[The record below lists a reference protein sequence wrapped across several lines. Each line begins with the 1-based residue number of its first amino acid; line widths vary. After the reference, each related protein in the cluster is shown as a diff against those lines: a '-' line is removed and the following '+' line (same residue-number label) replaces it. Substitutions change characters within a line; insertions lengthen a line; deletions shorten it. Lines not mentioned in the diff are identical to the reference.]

1 MKMRLKYVVEDTDRH
16 GNVRLYYRRDG
27 LKVRLRGPTG
37 SPEFLADYKAAA
49 NPKKPRAPRAASPGR
64 MKPGS
69 FKWLC
74 AQYYKSSMW
83 AELDPKTQKTRRSI
97 LERFAAHNNNGDKPF
112 AQMLP
117 RHVRKR
123 RDEMMATPE
132 AANSMVKAL
141 RQLFRFA
148 IRYDH
153 HDANPATTVELLK
166 SKSSGYHS
174 WTLAEIEQYEETH
187 PIGTTPRLALA
198 LALYTG
204 QRRSDV
210 IQFGKQHLRDGWLV
224 FTQYKGRNRNPVRLE
239 IPVVTELQ
247 TILDASKTGDLTFLV
262 SEQGRA
268 FTNNGFGNR
277 FREWCDKAGLPH
289 CSVHGLRKAAA
300 ARLAERGCSEFE
312 IMAITGHQTSKEVT
326 RYTKA
331 ASQRVLAEAA
341 LTKMTDG
348 QT

>member
-1 MKMRLKYVVEDTDRH
+1 MKFRLKHVVEDVDRH
-16 GNVRLYYRRDG
+16 GNVRLYYRRNG
-27 LKVRLRGPTG
+27 RKTRLRGPIG
-37 SPEFLADYKAAA
+37 SPEFLTAYRAAA
-49 NPKKPRAPRAASPGR
+49 DPKTPRVPRTANPGST
-64 MKPGS
+64 KPGS

-74 AQYYKSSMW
+74 VQYYKSSMW
-83 AELDPKTQKTRRSI
+83 SELDPKTQKTRRSI
-97 LERFAAHNNNGDKPF
+97 LERFAIHEGSGDKPY
-112 AQMLP
+112 ALLLP
-117 RHVRKR
+117 KHIRNR

-166 SKSSGYHS
+166 SNSSGYHS
-174 WTLAEIEQYEETH
+174 WTLDEIEKYEDAH
-187 PIGTTPRLALA
+187 PIGSTPRLALA

-210 IQFGKQHLRDGWLV
+210 IQFGKQHLREGWLT

-239 IPVVTELQ
+239 IPVVAELQ

-262 SEQGRA
+262 SEQGKA

-331 ASQRVLAEAA
+331 ASQRVRAEAA
-341 LTKMTDG
+341 FKKMADG
-348 QT
+348 QK